1 MARFMGGASLC
12 DVYHPTRANP
22 DGSGMARCMSAA
34 LADAGV
40 PAASIVAIKAH
51 GTGSS
56 DSDIAEAAAM
66 RKVFARL
73 PPFTALKRYLG
84 HTLAACGAIETI
96 ALLAALQTGKIP
108 STAGFETV
116 DPEIGISPV
125 RQSLPAIPGVAV
137 LMATS

>member
-1 MARFMGGASLC
+1 
-12 DVYHPTRANP
+12 
-22 DGSGMARCMSAA
+22 
-34 LADAGV
+34 
-40 PAASIVAIKAH
+40 
-51 GTGSS
+51 
-56 DSDIAEAAAM
+56 M

-116 DPEIGISPV
+116 DPEIGISPL
-125 RQSLPAIPGVAV
+125 RQSLPAIPGNYLFNYFGFGGNCASLVIAHG
-137 LMATS
+137 